1 MSSKS
6 SRRPPQSHGPSP
18 SHKQCLKFV
27 ATSMMSGFG
36 KFVAIISAF
45 LLSRILHHF
54 LKPFSQPQI
63 TSDFLIGMV
72 LATIPVVHET
82 FGDISVMNLDNIVD
96 FGMILYTFV
105 LGLEMDPYVIFKAPS
120 RPAIVAYAGMLSTCI
135 LTCLL
140 TPWLHYGT
148 KDTNMITLTI
158 SLSITLSGSGSHVL
172 TRLITNLKIGKSD
185 IGKLAVVAGVHSD
198 MITMFFYSILFV
210 LFPLEKISSTK
221 GEIKHVVKMILGIL
235 IQSIIAAKVSPFF
248 FNWINNENPEGKAL
262 KGSHLVLSMA
272 FMAVICSCATWFGY
286 NPFFSAFL
294 AGLFLPTEGRISK
307 WAISKINYLLSL
319 LFYPLLFFWVG
330 LKIDFSD
337 FQGGQ
342 IGTWG
347 RFFVLIFIVVVGKVF
362 GTICGGVLLGFRW
375 PELAA
380 IGMLLTAKG
389 HFHVYLAVHAFR
401 SKRIE
406 MPTCI
411 SIVIVIFLSIVHT
424 PFIVKHIIRR
434 ARALVPVHRM
444 NLQCLDPKTELKI
457 LLCVHG
463 SHNLPSAINLLAISR
478 GRPNPGLN
486 VYVTDMVELSDKL
499 ASTLEKEEGTNNMVL
514 TDKLVI
520 EMREQITQAFQAY
533 VDEDGTGITL
543 GRSHALATFNGMS
556 RELIVLAEDF
566 MVSLILLPF
575 HKRLN
580 PDGTHDSG
588 SPGFRYVNRK
598 LLRHAPCS
606 IGILVERGSGFA
618 DRISKSS
625 ECKVAII
632 FIGGKDDR
640 EALSY
645 AGRVAWHPGVKL
657 TVIRFL
663 VDKNSENAP
672 RRVSNRASTAEEEEE
687 MKLDDESFADF
698 YEKYVAGGKVAYMEK
713 HLANSSE
720 TYTNLKSLK
729 GQYTLIIVGRGGRV
743 NTILTLGLNDWQQC
757 PELGSVGDVL
767 SGSGFE
773 CESSVLIIQQHR
785 LKGQLDG
792 LSDDFSIM

>member
-6 SRRPPQSHGPSP
+6 SRRPPQPHGPSP

-82 FGDISVMNLDNIVD
+82 FGDVSVMNLDNIVD

-120 RPAIVAYAGMLSTCI
+120 RPAI
-135 LTCLL
+135 
-140 TPWLHYGT
+140 
-148 KDTNMITLTI
+148 
-158 SLSITLSGSGSHVL
+158 
-172 TRLITNLKIGKSD
+172 IGKSD

-198 MITMFFYSILFV
+198 MITMFFYSMLFV
-210 LFPLEKISSTK
+210 FLPLEKITK
-221 GEIKHVVKMILGIL
+221 EEIKHVVKMILGIL

-401 SKRIE
+401 
-406 MPTCI
+406 
-411 SIVIVIFLSIVHT
+411 
-424 PFIVKHIIRR
+424 
-434 ARALVPVHRM
+434 
-444 NLQCLDPKTELKI
+444 
-457 LLCVHG
+457 
-463 SHNLPSAINLLAISR
+463 
-478 GRPNPGLN
+478 
-486 VYVTDMVELSDKL
+486 
-499 ASTLEKEEGTNNMVL
+499 
-514 TDKLVI
+514 
-520 EMREQITQAFQAY
+520 
-533 VDEDGTGITL
+533 
-543 GRSHALATFNGMS
+543 
-556 RELIVLAEDF
+556 
-566 MVSLILLPF
+566 
-575 HKRLN
+575 
-580 PDGTHDSG
+580 
-588 SPGFRYVNRK
+588 
-598 LLRHAPCS
+598 
-606 IGILVERGSGFA
+606 
-618 DRISKSS
+618 
-625 ECKVAII
+625 
-632 FIGGKDDR
+632 
-640 EALSY
+640 
-645 AGRVAWHPGVKL
+645 
-657 TVIRFL
+657 
-663 VDKNSENAP
+663 
-672 RRVSNRASTAEEEEE
+672 
-687 MKLDDESFADF
+687 
-698 YEKYVAGGKVAYMEK
+698 
-713 HLANSSE
+713 
-720 TYTNLKSLK
+720 
-729 GQYTLIIVGRGGRV
+729 
-743 NTILTLGLNDWQQC
+743 
-757 PELGSVGDVL
+757 
-767 SGSGFE
+767 
-773 CESSVLIIQQHR
+773 
-785 LKGQLDG
+785 
-792 LSDDFSIM
+792 

>member
-6 SRRPPQSHGPSP
+6 SRRPPQPHGPSP

-63 TSDFLIGMV
+63 TSDFLVCFSLFTLSKIKRISIGMA

-82 FGDISVMNLDNIVD
+82 FGDVSVMNLDNIVD

-105 LGLEMDPYVIFKAPS
+105 LGLEMDPNVIFKAPS

-198 MITMFFYSILFV
+198 MITMFFYSMLFV
-210 LFPLEKISSTK
+210 FLPLEKITK
-221 GEIKHVVKMILGIL
+221 EEIKHVVKMILGIL

-347 RFFVLIFIVVVGKVF
+347 RFFVLIFIVVGGKVF

-401 SKRIE
+401 VSYISSFSFHFFC
-406 MPTCI
+406 PT
-411 SIVIVIFLSIVHT
+411 
-424 PFIVKHIIRR
+424 
-434 ARALVPVHRM
+434 
-444 NLQCLDPKTELKI
+444 
-457 LLCVHG
+457 
-463 SHNLPSAINLLAISR
+463 
-478 GRPNPGLN
+478 
-486 VYVTDMVELSDKL
+486 
-499 ASTLEKEEGTNNMVL
+499 
-514 TDKLVI
+514 
-520 EMREQITQAFQAY
+520 
-533 VDEDGTGITL
+533 
-543 GRSHALATFNGMS
+543 
-556 RELIVLAEDF
+556 LIVCLSHW
-566 MVSLILLPF
+566 VLIF
-575 HKRLN
+575 H
-580 PDGTHDSG
+580 S
-588 SPGFRYVNRK
+588 
-598 LLRHAPCS
+598 
-606 IGILVERGSGFA
+606 
-618 DRISKSS
+618 
-625 ECKVAII
+625 
-632 FIGGKDDR
+632 
-640 EALSY
+640 
-645 AGRVAWHPGVKL
+645 
-657 TVIRFL
+657 
-663 VDKNSENAP
+663 NSEN
-672 RRVSNRASTAEEEEE
+672 
-687 MKLDDESFADF
+687 F
-698 YEKYVAGGKVAYMEK
+698 
-713 HLANSSE
+713 
-720 TYTNLKSLK
+720 
-729 GQYTLIIVGRGGRV
+729 
-743 NTILTLGLNDWQQC
+743 LND
-757 PELGSVGDVL
+757 
-767 SGSGFE
+767 
-773 CESSVLIIQQHR
+773 
-785 LKGQLDG
+785 
-792 LSDDFSIM
+792 